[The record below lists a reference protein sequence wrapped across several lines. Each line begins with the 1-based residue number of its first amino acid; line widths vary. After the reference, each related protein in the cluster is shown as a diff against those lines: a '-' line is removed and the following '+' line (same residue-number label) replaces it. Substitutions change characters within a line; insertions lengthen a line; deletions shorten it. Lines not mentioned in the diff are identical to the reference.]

1 MAFNDLISK
10 TGKSLREIEK
20 ETGLSYSLLSR
31 VLNNKVSPSFTTIY
45 KLANNINGLML
56 KLVKPLWKQNHIE
69 LKSTLN
75 QIKLLINVKKVMNN
89 VSI

>member
-45 KLANNINGLML
+45 KLAKQYKWSNAEIGKAIMEA
-56 KLVKPLWKQNHIE
+56 KSYRVKEYSKPDKVID
-69 LKSTLN
+69 KR
-75 QIKLLINVKKVMNN
+75 KKGDK
-89 VSI
+89 